1 MAMNLPK
8 PNQNWEQ
15 LTAAARLVEAP
26 SELDMRHAIRAQIS
40 AQAARPRITAQPG
53 LLDEL
58 LALGSA
64 RWLQAG
70 LTCLMVGAAWSCW
83 QGLAIVHELSLMW
96 SLEGLLFARF

>member
-1 MAMNLPK
+1 MAMNSPE
-8 PNQNWEQ
+8 PNQNWDK
-15 LTAAARLVEAP
+15 LTTAARLVEVP
-26 SELDMRHAIRAQIS
+26 SELDMRHAIRTQIS